1 MSSKDGPRKSR
12 RPPPPAGKTPAAA
25 GAPVADKRSHSIPDI
40 TVTRS
45 PVGRN
50 TLHAIW
56 EELQQDSPNRGPLVT
71 LGYEEAPAPVPTP
84 LPPAPTPAPK
94 KSAALK
100 RPYAGSMPEI
110 TIGQSTIGRDTM
122 LEVSEVLSREGGK
135 AHPAAARAWQTA
147 KVFELHTFVI
157 LEGALAGAATLEE
170 KLGFVHERLSGH
182 LPGGYGAVRRVEV
195 RPADDRAL
203 LMRVWCEVPPPRK
216 G

>member
-1 MSSKDGPRKSR
+1 M
-12 RPPPPAGKTPAAA
+12 
-25 GAPVADKRSHSIPDI
+25 PDI
-40 TVTRS
+40 SVTRS

-71 LGYEEAPAPVPTP
+71 LGYEEAPEPLPTP
-84 LPPAPTPAPK
+84 PPPPLIPAARPAPTAK
-94 KSAALK
+94 KSPGPK
-100 RPYAGSMPEI
+100 RPYMGSMPEI

-122 LEVSEVLSREGGK
+122 LEVSEVLSKDASK

-170 KLGFVHERLSGH
+170 KLGFVQARLAAF
-182 LPGGYGAVRRVEV
+182 LPNGYESVRRVEI
-195 RPADDRAL
+195 RPADDKAL
-203 LMRVWCEVPPPRK
+203 LMRVWCEVPMPK
-216 G
+216 KT